1 MKSISDD
8 FEIYKY
14 KISNWQEKKDKLIET
29 FYKTNPR
36 IYGNVFTNFNTGEQN
51 RFFLNSVVEKMFK
64 NDIEKF
70 LTDIN
75 DINDSDYYFNSSWM
89 QLYKKNMS
97 HEIHNHGVGY
107 SAIIYM
113 KFDKEVHSSTIF
125 VDKANSI
132 SFLPEV
138 EEGDIIF
145 FNSKHYHHCPT
156 NENDKERMICSFNLK
171 KDIKISYA

>member
-14 KISNWQEKKDKLIET
+14 KVSNWQEKKDKLIET

-36 IYGNVFTNFNTGEQN
+36 IYGNVITNFNSGKQN
-51 RFFLNSVVEKMFK
+51 KFFLNSVIEKLFK

-70 LTDIN
+70 LTDIDN
-75 DINDSDYYFNSSWM
+75 NNYHLDASWM
-89 QLYKKNMS
+89 QLYEKNMS
-97 HEIHNHGVGY
+97 HKLHNHGNGY
-107 SAIIYM
+107 SSVIYIY
-113 KFDKEVHSSTIF
+113 FDKEVHSSTIF
-125 VDKANSI
+125 VDKASSK

-156 NENDKERMICSFNLK
+156 HKSDITRMICSFNLK
-171 KDIKISYA
+171 KDVKMSYA

>member
-1 MKSISDD
+1 MKSISND
-8 FEIYKY
+8 FQIYKY

-29 FYKTNPR
+29 FYKTDPR

-51 RFFLNSVVEKMFK
+51 RFFLNSVVEEIFK
-64 NDIEKF
+64 DDIEKYIGSEYF
-70 LTDIN
+70 LE
-75 DINDSDYYFNSSWM
+75 SAWM
-89 QLYKKNMS
+89 QLYEKNMY
-97 HEIHNHGVGY
+97 HEIHNHGVGC
-107 SAIIYM
+107 SAIIYI

-171 KDIKISYA
+171 KDIKMSYA

>member
-14 KISNWQEKKDKLIET
+14 KISNWQEKKYKLIEL
-29 FYKTNPR
+29 FHKTKPR
-36 IYGNVFTNFNTGEQN
+36 IYGNVITNFSSSQENKDLIIKETIRLFDDEINNLKKYIGSEY
-51 RFFLNSVVEKMFK
+51 FLESAWIQE
-64 NDIEKF
+64 
-70 LTDIN
+70 
-75 DINDSDYYFNSSWM
+75 Y
-89 QLYKKNMS
+89 QKNMN
-97 HEIHNHGVGY
+97 HELHNHGVGY
-107 SAIIYM
+107 SAIIYI